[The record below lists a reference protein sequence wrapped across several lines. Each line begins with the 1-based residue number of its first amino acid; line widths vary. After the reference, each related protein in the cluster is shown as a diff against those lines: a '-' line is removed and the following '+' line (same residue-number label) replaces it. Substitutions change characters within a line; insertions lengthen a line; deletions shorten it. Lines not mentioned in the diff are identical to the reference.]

1 MELKIA
7 FLHGLESSPISDK
20 TAFLHKNFSSVYAP
34 AIDYHN
40 NPNAFSEIL
49 NHLKEHPVDLLIGSS
64 MGGWFAY
71 SLSTI
76 LGTPTLLFN
85 PAFHSRPIEPTVTSG
100 DIQIHHKLVL
110 GINDKVIREAD
121 TVEYLHNNNIN
132 SLVFFE
138 NIGHRTPINIFE
150 KYVNKIVNNFVK

>member
-7 FLHGLESSPISDK
+7 FLHGLESAPISDK
-20 TAFLHKNFSSVYAP
+20 TDFLHKNFTSVYAP

-40 NPNAFSEIL
+40 PNAFTEIY
-49 NHLKEHPVDLLIGSS
+49 NHIKENPVDLLVGSS

-71 SLSTI
+71 NLSTL

-85 PAFHSRPIEPTVTSG
+85 PALHSRSIEPPVLNG
-100 DIQIHHKLVL
+100 DIQIHHNIVL
-110 GINDKVIREAD
+110 GMRDDVIKESD
-121 TVEYLHNNNIN
+121 TVDYLHNNNIG

-138 NIGHRTPINIFE
+138 DIGHRTPINVFE
-150 KYVNKIVNNFVK
+150 KYVNKIVNNL